1 MKELAKKTDEELKKI
16 TMVGSVPVDSHFTK
30 VGQSKVVEKDGI
42 VYAATL
48 NQSNVAQNNNKFYV
62 LQIL

>member
-1 MKELAKKTDEELKKI
+1 
-16 TMVGSVPVDSHFTK
+16 MVGSVPVDSHFTK

>member
-1 MKELAKKTDEELKKI
+1 MKTI
-16 TMVGSVPVDSHFTK
+16 TMTGSVPVDEHFPIK
-30 VGQSKVVEKDGI
+30 GYHVFEEQGK

-48 NQSNVAQNNNKFYV
+48 NQTKVMTNNNKFYV